1 MTALGGT
8 PAEGVILTQPG
19 APASVEE
26 LIVGPPEEHEV
37 LVRLAAS
44 GVCHTDLH
52 VRNRGGMGM
61 DYPILL
67 GHEGAGVV
75 EAVGSDVTR
84 VSVGDRVI
92 LTWAASCGACA
103 TCLRGA
109 PRLCGENSPA
119 SRSVRRALDG
129 AVLAPVLDCGTFA
142 THTVV
147 HESAAI
153 PLTGD
158 IPMDRACLI
167 GCAVSTGVGAALN
180 TAQVWPGSTA
190 VVIGC
195 GAIGLSAIQ
204 GARIAG
210 AARIIA
216 VDLVPAKLDW
226 AAELGATDLIDATSQ
241 DPVQAVWALTRD
253 RGADFAFE
261 AVGAPELVSQIVA
274 MLGHAGTAV
283 TIGVPPDGAV
293 AAVDLEAMSDRRLT
307 LSTSWGGDPEPHEDF
322 PKLVG
327 LYERGELNLDAMVT
341 RRIGLDEVED
351 AFRAMDAGEVIRSV
365 IVLE

>member
-1 MTALGGT
+1 
-8 PAEGVILTQPG
+8 VILTEPG
-19 APASVEE
+19 AAPVVEE
-26 LIVGPPEEHEV
+26 LEMGRPGEHEV
-37 LVRLAAS
+37 LVKLAAS

-52 VRNRGGMGM
+52 VRNRGGWGM

-75 EAVGSDVTR
+75 EAVGSGVGG
-84 VSVGDRVI
+84 VKVGDRVI
-92 LTWAASCGACA
+92 LTWAASCGKCP

-119 SRSVRRALDG
+119 SRNMRRAADG
-129 AVLAPVLDCGTFA
+129 RVLTPVLDCGTFA

-147 HESAAI
+147 HETAVVA
-153 PLTGD
+153 LHTD

-180 TAQVWPGSTA
+180 TANVWPGSTV

-195 GAIGLSAIQ
+195 GAIGLSVIQ
-204 GARIAG
+204 GSRIAG
-210 AARIIA
+210 AQRIVA

-226 AAELGATDLIDATSQ
+226 AARFGATDLIDASQQ
-241 DPVQAVWALTRD
+241 DPVEVVGSLTGD

-261 AVGAPELVSQIVA
+261 AVGAPELVAQIVA

-283 TIGVPPDGAV
+283 AVGVP
-293 AAVDLEAMSDRRLT
+293 AAGSIAQVDLERLTERRLT
-307 LSTSWGGDPEPHEDF
+307 LTSSWGGDPLPEEDF
-322 PKLVG
+322 ARMVS
-327 LYERGELNLDAMVT
+327 LYRSGELDLDAMVT
-341 RRIGLDEVED
+341 RLIGLDDVQE
-351 AFRAMDAGEVIRSV
+351 AFRAMEAGEVIRSV
-365 IVLE
+365 IVLD